1 MAKKK
6 ESKVKPSVKVATKT
20 KVSLAGSGKAV
31 TSISDLEASAVPER
45 AVTSTQDAIDALNGL
60 GNALFGACAYLNQR
74 QRLDQFNCYRQ
85 LSDEDKVRVSNEIRT
100 ATILASQSVASSMME
115 ITRIH
120 EYVQKLLKES

>member
-6 ESKVKPSVKVATKT
+6 EPKVTPSVKVTKT
-20 KVSLAGSGKAV
+20 KVSLAGSGKVVEA
-31 TSISDLEASAVPER
+31 ISDLETAAPER
-45 AVTSTQDAIDALNGL
+45 AVTSVQDAIDALNGL

-74 QRLDQFNCYRQ
+74 QRLDQSNCYRQ
-85 LSDEDKVRVSNEIRT
+85 LSDEDKVRVSKEIRT